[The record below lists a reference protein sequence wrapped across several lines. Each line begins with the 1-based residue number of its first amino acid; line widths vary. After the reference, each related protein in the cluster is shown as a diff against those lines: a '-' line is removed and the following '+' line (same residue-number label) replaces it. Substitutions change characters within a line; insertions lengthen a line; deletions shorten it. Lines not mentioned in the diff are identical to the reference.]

1 MTSEPT
7 QITDGA
13 DHVTLRGVDGTPRVN
28 RIDPDRDR
36 CHAVVISETRRLERV
51 LRVFGP
57 MRRDALADAVR
68 AQRWRDGTFQEAVRG
83 GLRRGTLSRLPL
95 GWLKATRR

>member
-1 MTSEPT
+1 M
-7 QITDGA
+7 
-13 DHVTLRGVDGTPRVN
+13 
-28 RIDPDRDR
+28 
-36 CHAVVISETRRLERV
+36 ERA

-57 MRRDALADAVR
+57 MRREALAEAVR
-68 AQRWRDGTFQEAVRG
+68 AQNWRDGTFQEAVRE